1 MSGSCLAELSGL
13 KPRLEEIQEALD
25 SGRPVRVVGD
35 SGTGRS
41 TLARQLADRPD
52 ALLIEL
58 PPPGPDAALH
68 GLLQIAGNL
77 DEAALTW
84 ALEPGRT
91 LLEKTRTLAERLADQ
106 GRIPIVLVPRGWGV
120 RSDES
125 EPFSVQQNE
134 LLQGVQHAPRWVLV
148 TTVRTPGKPDL
159 RLEPAGVRW
168 EAFEDVTGGAS
179 CSSRPARRAR
189 PWPPGRP
196 P

>member
-68 GLLQIAGNL
+68 GLA
-77 DEAALTW
+77 TW
-84 ALEPGRT
+84 TKR
-91 LLEKTRTLAERLADQ
+91 
-106 GRIPIVLVPRGWGV
+106 
-120 RSDES
+120 RSPS
-125 EPFSVQQNE
+125 
-134 LLQGVQHAPRWVLV
+134 H
-148 TTVRTPGKPDL
+148 
-159 RLEPAGVRW
+159 
-168 EAFEDVTGGAS
+168 
-179 CSSRPARRAR
+179 
-189 PWPPGRP
+189 PPGP
-196 P
+196 